1 MALKDTLFTAVNT
14 IMTALEDVPMMISYY
29 SVSPTGSYNVATD
42 SLSKTETLIS
52 CQAVK
57 YKSKVETQDWKKT
70 ELDETK
76 ILIAGSVFV
85 DAAVTPKE
93 DDYMIVEGVR
103 YEIKNIRPAPTNAL
117 YVFVVRAV

>member
-1 MALKDTLFTAVNT
+1 MSLKAILSNAVDKAMA
-14 IMTALEDVPMMISYY
+14 ALDDVPLTISYY
-29 SVSPTGSYNVATD
+29 SVVTGGYSVATD
-42 SLSKTETLIS
+42 SINVTETLIS
-52 CQAVK
+52 CQGIK

-76 ILIAGSVFV
+76 ILIAGSVFS
-85 DAAVTPKE
+85 AAGISPKE
-93 DDYMIVEGVR
+93 DDYMLVEGVK